1 MAGRDPGDYLAYFD
15 IIDNSVMRMQTKV
28 DLNNIKYPMMIYVKD
43 SLDHFSRSVGCQLT
57 FRQALAQVLPHLFD
71 ASSLELLPQFA
82 SVKAKICGFEVPDAI
97 PMKYLYETFKNI
109 DGFLHLTLVF

>member
-1 MAGRDPGDYLAYFD
+1 MAGPDPGDYLAYFD
-15 IIDNSVMRMQTKV
+15 TIDNSVMRLQTKV
-28 DLNNIKYPMMIYVKD
+28 DLNNIKYPLMIYVKD
-43 SLDHFSRSVGCQLT
+43 SIDHFSRSVSCQLN

-71 ASSLELLPQFA
+71 PASQELLPQFA
-82 SVKAKICGFEVPDAI
+82 AVKAKICGFEVPNDT